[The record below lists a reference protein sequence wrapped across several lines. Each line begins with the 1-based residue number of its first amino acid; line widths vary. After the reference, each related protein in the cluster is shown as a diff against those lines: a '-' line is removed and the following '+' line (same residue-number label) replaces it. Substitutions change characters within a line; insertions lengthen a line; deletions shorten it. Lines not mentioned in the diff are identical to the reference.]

1 VKLAAAI
8 VILATAWPATAAADL
23 CDKAIKVEA
32 GAKAPCEGVLW
43 PNAVTAKVLR
53 CPGQLR
59 TCQAQAK
66 RDAAVAAADQAEAAA
81 RAKRDLDVAQA
92 ATQAAEAL
100 AGSPRGSTAQA
111 ACPRVARSPGGLV
124 RRRDP
129 DRRSPGGRCVV
140 CEGSDQPLTL
150 KKTKPDVG
158 LPPRAALAAA
168 DSVA

>member
-1 VKLAAAI
+1 MKLAAAI

-92 ATQAAEAL
+92 ATQAAEARAETWRKL
-100 AGSPRGSTAQA
+100 ADDRGRLLDLPQPPQPKPPAPA
-111 ACPRVARSPGGLV
+111 WHDRPAVWYVGGI
-124 RRRDP
+124 
-129 DRRSPGGRCVV
+129 
-140 CEGSDQPLTL
+140 LT
-150 KKTKPDVG
+150 G
-158 LPPRAALAAA
+158 AAL
-168 DSVA
+168 VAGAWYVKDRISP